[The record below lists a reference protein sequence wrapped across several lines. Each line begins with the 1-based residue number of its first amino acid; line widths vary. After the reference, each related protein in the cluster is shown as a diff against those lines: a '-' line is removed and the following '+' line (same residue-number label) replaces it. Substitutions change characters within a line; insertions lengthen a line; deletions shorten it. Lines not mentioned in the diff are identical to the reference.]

1 MNLVVV
7 PALLLAAGCLTD
19 PPYRPYSA
27 QQAPQQQPGYGP
39 QPPGPP
45 PMQAGPLRPTT
56 DPNLAPPSTGG
67 SYQTNLNGQP
77 TGPQP
82 PPFIDN
88 SGQQGGVSVSNTNG
102 GYPPAAQPAPPQPP
116 PMPQAAP
123 PTSVAGRYQCW
134 VNGAGMYAP
143 SSLGLVTLDFNNSY
157 SSTQSQAT
165 GTYKV
170 DGSHVLLTGGPL
182 AGYVG
187 SLETNQ
193 NGRLVRFRTEM
204 PSDPGPTQKIGDHV
218 CYLAR

>member
-1 MNLVVV
+1 MRILVVA

-27 QQAPQQQPGYGP
+27 QSSQQSGS
-39 QPPGPP
+39 
-45 PMQAGPLRPTT
+45 GPLLPPAPKADPLKPTT
-56 DPNLAPPSTGG
+56 DPNLAPPSSGG
-67 SYQTNLNGQP
+67 SYQTNLSGQP
-77 TGPQP
+77 SGPQP
-82 PPFIDN
+82 PPYIA
-88 SGQQGGVSVSNTNG
+88 SSPGQTGGQAGVPGAS
-102 GYPPAAQPAPPQPP
+102 PPPPIAPP
-116 PMPQAAP
+116 PQATP
-123 PTSVAGRYQCW
+123 PSALPTTVAGRYQCW

-193 NGRLVRFRTEM
+193 NGRLVRFRVEM
-204 PSDPGPTQKIGDHV
+204 PSDPGPALRIGDHV
-218 CYLAR
+218 CYLAH